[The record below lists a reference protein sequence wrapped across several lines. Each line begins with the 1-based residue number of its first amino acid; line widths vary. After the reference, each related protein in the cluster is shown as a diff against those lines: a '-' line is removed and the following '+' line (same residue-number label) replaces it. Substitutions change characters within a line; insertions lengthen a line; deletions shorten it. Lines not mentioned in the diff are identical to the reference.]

1 MRDALSDKLLELPG
15 TNPKVEV
22 LDILIRKILEEDE
35 GNKLLIFDASARF
48 VAAMYHDLVKAYDD
62 QLVVYFTGAKNC
74 S

>member
-15 TNPKVEV
+15 TNPKIEV

-48 VAAMYHDLVKAYDD
+48 VIAMYHDLVKVYNDET
-62 QLVVYFTGAKNC
+62 VV
-74 S
+74 